1 MTNPLRVVF
10 YARVLTHYRVEFHE
24 RVRKALEEE
33 GVEYAL
39 LYSRGRPQEEKKDD
53 IAHLEWASEAP
64 VRYFGAG
71 GKLTWQVANG
81 SLKGADLVIIGQE
94 NVLLHNYPL
103 ILKSRLFGEPKVAFF
118 GHGRGFQAENP
129 NGLGERFK
137 RFWASKVDWWFA
149 YTPEGARAVV
159 DAGFPQERITVFN
172 NAIDTS
178 EITRTLAE
186 ISDADIADLRASLV
200 GGSEHVGVYVGGIY
214 AHKRIGFLLEAAQR
228 IRARVP
234 DFHLLVIGG
243 GPDAHLVQA
252 AAAEH
257 DWIHALGPRFGRDK
271 SLHVSLAR
279 VFLMPGLVGLAVL
292 DAFAYG
298 TPMVTTDLTYHSPEF
313 EYLRDGENGLV
324 VADADSADA
333 YAAAVTRV
341 LTDDDLLA
349 RLAAA
354 GAADARLYTIE
365 NMADRFAQGVLMA
378 LRQ

>member
-1 MTNPLRVVF
+1 MIKPTSVVF
-10 YARVLTHYRVEFHE
+10 YARVLTHYRVQFHE
-24 RVRKALEEE
+24 KVRESLRKE
-33 GVEYAL
+33 GVAYSL
-39 LYSRGRPQEEKKDD
+39 LYARGRPHEEKKDD
-53 IAHLEWASEAP
+53 VARLEWASEAP
-64 VRYFGAG
+64 VRYFGPG
-71 GKLTWQVANG
+71 GKLTWQSANG
-81 SLKGADLVIIGQE
+81 SLGGADLVIIGQE

-103 ILKSRLFGEPKVAFF
+103 ILKSRLFGKPKVAFF

-129 NGLGERFK
+129 RGLGERFK

-149 YTPEGARAVV
+149 YTPEGARAVG

-178 EITRTLAE
+178 DITRTLAE
-186 ISDADIADLRASLV
+186 ISGEDVAALRASLV

-214 AHKRIGFLLEAAQR
+214 AHKRIGFLIEAAQR

-257 DWIHALGPRFGRDK
+257 DWIHALGPRFGHDK
-271 SLHVSLAR
+271 SLHVKLAR

-298 TPMVTTDLTYHSPEF
+298 TPMVTTDLPYHSPEF

-341 LTDDDLLA
+341 LTDDDLRA

-354 GAADARLYTIE
+354 GAADAKLYTIE
-365 NMADRFAQGVLMA
+365 NMAERFAQGVLMA
-378 LRQ
+378 LRK